1 MALGLGFGCCCK
13 EKCAKLRNCDTLE
26 TITTNSDLSGYA
38 VGDVL
43 ARHADEGGGCWEM
56 LNKKAQCGDSPETF
70 TVDGD
75 PYTGEGACETCLA
88 DACIC
93 CGESCAQKAS
103 GTWGFFILNE
113 ESSQGESC
121 LEDIPL
127 AFGGSGWAG
136 SSTDCGPEIEFT
148 IYCSDGQWLMDVRI
162 GSIVNLSEVPVQ
174 GPGSWAIFWSDSQ
187 ADYRGTFGC
196 CPDIMEVPAD
206 SVGIS
211 VVIPECPA

>member
-1 MALGLGFGCCCK
+1 MALGLGFGCCCQQ
-13 EKCAKLRNCDTLE
+13 CALLQNCDTE
-26 TITTNSDLSGYA
+26 ATITTTSDLSAYS

-43 ARHADEGGGCWEM
+43 RRDASEGGGCWE
-56 LNKKAQCGDSPETF
+56 LLSLTAQCGDSPETF

-75 PYTGEGACETCLA
+75 PYTGETACADCLA
-88 DACIC
+88 DVCIC
-93 CGESCAQKAS
+93 CGESCAERAS
-103 GTWGFFILNE
+103 GTWGFFILNDG
-113 ESSQGESC
+113 SSQGESC

-136 SSTDCGPEIEFT
+136 SSTDCGITIEFT
-148 IYCSDGQWLMDVRI
+148 IYCLDGDWVMDVQI
-162 GSIVNLSEVPVQ
+162 GSIVNMTEVPVQ
-174 GPGSWAIFWSDSQ
+174 GPGSWSIYWTDSQ

-211 VVIPECPA
+211 VVIPGCPE